1 MGPKTNELTARL
13 PVGKP
18 LPVRACFLGERLN
31 LRGLPEPAVTLGPLT
46 VSAGEA
52 GLAVLFRYGAVVLLN
67 LSEAEQKIFLKDLRP
82 RVENRRRMETED
94 AQLYVV
100 GKQPE
105 GVTPEGIG
113 IADLA
118 LARLQIVAIALARS
132 VALAY
137 YENAMASAFDLIEP
151 PARRLE
157 NPRGGGRRLRE
168 LLRHIGGTL
177 LVLHKM
183 TGRVE
188 IQDKPDLLWDHPE
201 VERLYLHLEMNM
213 NCASATPCSSASS
226 PHQPDRRDGG
236 EPDAEPQHA
245 ARGMVHRGPHCVR
258 STAIHLRALVPALT
272 TPSDGIILIA

>member
-1 MGPKTNELTARL
+1 MDPKSVELTGRL
-13 PVGKP
+13 PADKP
-18 LPVRACFLGERLN
+18 IPVRACFLGERLN

-46 VSAGEA
+46 VPAGEA
-52 GLAVLFRYGAVVLLN
+52 GMAVLFRYGVVVLLN
-67 LSEAEQKIFLKDLRP
+67 LSAAEQKSFLKELRP
-82 RVENRRRMETED
+82 RVENPLRRIENEA

-118 LARLQIVAIALARS
+118 LARLQIVSIVLARS

-137 YENAMASAFDLIEP
+137 YENTMASAFDLIEP
-151 PARRLE
+151 LARGLE
-157 NPRGGGRRLRE
+157 NPRGGVRRLRE

-201 VERLYLHLEMNM
+201 VERLYLYLENEYELGER
-213 NCASATPCSSASS
+213 NTVLERKLALI
-226 PHQPDRRDGG
+226 HQT
-236 EPDAEPQHA
+236 AETA
-245 ARGMVHRGPHCVR
+245 ANLLQNR
-258 STAIHLRALVPALT
+258 SILRVEWY
-272 TPSDGIILIA
+272 IVILIVFEVMLSTYQLWFRD

>member
-1 MGPKTNELTARL
+1 MAPKTNELAARL
-13 PVGKP
+13 PANKP

-46 VSAGEA
+46 VPAGEA
-52 GLAVLFRYGAVVLLN
+52 GMAVLFRYGAVVLFN
-67 LSEAEQKIFLKDLRP
+67 LTESEQKNFLKDLRP
-82 RVENRRRMETED
+82 RVESPLRRMETED
-94 AQLYVV
+94 VQLLVV

-118 LARLQIVAIALARS
+118 LARLES
-132 VALAY
+132 
-137 YENAMASAFDLIEP
+137 
-151 PARRLE
+151 
-157 NPRGGGRRLRE
+157 PRGGGRRLRE

-201 VERLYLHLEMNM
+201 VERLYLHLENEYELRER
-213 NCASATPCSSASS
+213 NTVLERKLALI
-226 PHQPDRRDGG
+226 HQT
-236 EPDAEPQHA
+236 AETAVNLMQN
-245 ARGMVHRGPHCVR
+245 R
-258 STAIHLRALVPALT
+258 SMLRVEWY
-272 TPSDGIILIA
+272 IVILIVFEVLLYTYEIWLKR

>member
-1 MGPKTNELTARL
+1 MSPKTNEMTARL
-13 PVGKP
+13 PAGKP

-67 LSEAEQKIFLKDLRP
+67 LSEAEQKNFLKDLRP
-82 RVENRRRMETED
+82 RVENPLRRMETED

-151 PARRLE
+151 LARRLE

-201 VERLYLHLEMNM
+201 VERLYLHLENEYELRER
-213 NCASATPCSSASS
+213 NTVLERKLALINQT
-226 PHQPDRRDGG
+226 
-236 EPDAEPQHA
+236 AETAVNLMQN
-245 ARGMVHRGPHCVR
+245 R
-258 STAIHLRALVPALT
+258 SMLRVEWYIV
-272 TPSDGIILIA
+272 GLIVFEVLLSTYELWFRH

>member
-13 PVGKP
+13 PASKP

-31 LRGLPEPAVTLGPLT
+31 LRGLLEPTVTLGPLT
-46 VSAGEA
+46 LPVGEA
-52 GLAVLFRYGAVVLLN
+52 GLAVLFRYGAVVMFN
-67 LSEAEQKIFLKDLRP
+67 LAETEQKNFFKELRE
-82 RVENRRRMETED
+82 RIENPLRNMETED

-113 IADLA
+113 VADLTQ
-118 LARLQIVAIALARS
+118 ARLQIVATALARS

-137 YENAMASAFDLIEP
+137 YENAMAGAFDMIEP
-151 PARRLE
+151 LARRLE

-183 TGRVE
+183 TGRVG

-201 VERLYLHLEMNM
+201 VERLYLHLENEYELRER
-213 NCASATPCSSASS
+213 NTVLERKLALINQT
-226 PHQPDRRDGG
+226 
-236 EPDAEPQHA
+236 AETAVNLMQN
-245 ARGMVHRGPHCVR
+245 R
-258 STAIHLRALVPALT
+258 SMLRVEWY
-272 TPSDGIILIA
+272 IVILIVFEVLLSTYQLWFRH

>member
-1 MGPKTNELTARL
+1 MAI
-13 PVGKP
+13 
-18 LPVRACFLGERLN
+18 
-31 LRGLPEPAVTLGPLT
+31 
-46 VSAGEA
+46 
-52 GLAVLFRYGAVVLLN
+52 LFRYGAVVLFNLN
-67 LSEAEQKIFLKDLRP
+67 EADEKNFLKELRP
-82 RVENRRRMETED
+82 RVENPLRRMETED
-94 AQLYVV
+94 VQLYVV

-132 VALAY
+132 VALAH

-151 PARRLE
+151 LARRLE

-201 VERLYLHLEMNM
+201 AERLYLHLENEYELRER
-213 NCASATPCSSASS
+213 NTVLERKLALI
-226 PHQPDRRDGG
+226 HQT
-236 EPDAEPQHA
+236 AETAVNLMQN
-245 ARGMVHRGPHCVR
+245 R
-258 STAIHLRALVPALT
+258 SMLRVEWY
-272 TPSDGIILIA
+272 IVILIVFEVLLYTYEIWLKH